1 MSNVLGGGLNSYG
14 HAVVH
19 KVFFPVFN
27 GKQASACVCEVG
39 IHRGRRIIFI
49 TRIMSYHS
57 NLTGW
62 I

>member
-14 HAVVH
+14 HAVVR
-19 KVFFPVFN
+19 KVFSPVFN
-27 GKQASACVCEVG
+27 GKQAK
-39 IHRGRRIIFI
+39 GRRIIFI

-62 I
+62 V